1 MHGGAGGVASG
12 RALAGRL
19 PIDWSEQ
26 AAYMHARGLTLGFA
40 QVGLGL
46 GLGLR
51 LGLRVGLRLGLG
63 LGLGSTLTLTL
74 TLA

>member
-1 MHGGAGGVASG
+1 MHGGAGGVSSG
-12 RALAGRL
+12 RAAAGRL

-40 QVGLGL
+40 QVSLGL

-51 LGLRVGLRLGLG
+51 LGVRLRLG
-63 LGLGSTLTLTL
+63 LGLGSTLTQTL